1 MLPFGMSWRL
11 SGSLSKPVMC
21 SVNWFACAQMDVR
34 MAQMESRPLQWR
46 HEQFRLTVD
55 HSGGVCF
62 SNTSQNYSQE
72 FIQSDDA
79 FQKSFFFF
87 AACHIGEFCT
97 HHQELHLKGIFSM
110 ISYALIF
117 CHNTVF
123 NRNLAKKPHSTLTSV
138 I

>member
-87 AACHIGEFCT
+87 LLRVILESFALT
-97 HHQELHLKGIFSM
+97 TK
-110 ISYALIF
+110 SYTWKASSPWFL
-117 CHNTVF
+117 
-123 NRNLAKKPHSTLTSV
+123 TLSSSV
-138 I
+138 ITLYLIEIWPKNHIQL